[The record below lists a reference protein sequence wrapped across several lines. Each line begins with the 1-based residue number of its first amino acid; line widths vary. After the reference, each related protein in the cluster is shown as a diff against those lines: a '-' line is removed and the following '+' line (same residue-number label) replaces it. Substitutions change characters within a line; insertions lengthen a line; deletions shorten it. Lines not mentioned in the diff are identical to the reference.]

1 MLWYW
6 QAETPSSS
14 VNPEPRVWH
23 VWPYVTLH
31 GVTSTQQRGTL
42 THIGVC
48 LSYLHPSTSQLWHSS
63 SHHQRSYCHT
73 PIDTCPFWRNSD
85 RYESWTFVLKNV
97 RKCFVTAQNLLNDPA
112 QVKWA
117 HYKVCIF
124 DRSIQWENTI
134 VYNALIQFVHFLTLF
149 TKDICL
155 YILQRSLTSYTTYI
169 NHVRCHRCLCSCGLR
184 VGGNRSTRRKPILWE
199 ASALPLRQPANN
211 S

>member
-1 MLWYW
+1 MNNWTSSFRSLTIMLWYW

-97 RKCFVTAQNLLNDPA
+97 RKCLWQPKIYWTIQR
-112 QVKWA
+112 KWNGRIIRYA
-117 HYKVCIF
+117 YLTG
-124 DRSIQWENTI
+124 Q
-134 VYNALIQFVHFLTLF
+134 YNGKI
-149 TKDICL
+149 
-155 YILQRSLTSYTTYI
+155 
-169 NHVRCHRCLCSCGLR
+169 
-184 VGGNRSTRRKPILWE
+184 P
-199 ASALPLRQPANN
+199 
-211 S
+211 